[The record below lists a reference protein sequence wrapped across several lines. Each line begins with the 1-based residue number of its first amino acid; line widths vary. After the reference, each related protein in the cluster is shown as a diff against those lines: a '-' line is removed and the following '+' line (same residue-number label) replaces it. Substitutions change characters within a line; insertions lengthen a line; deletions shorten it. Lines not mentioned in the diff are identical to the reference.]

1 MKHIKTFRKLFENL
15 QNLESSIILD
25 SVELSEE
32 YDQLKKLGWIDI
44 NITDTYIEFRNYHL
58 ENPRDVKFPIFRIYM
73 SDTDNN
79 FDKNISE
86 LTYKLL
92 IKTSKDS
99 KFRGMTI
106 DKDSSNILP
115 PHKTPDDIEFEKATG
130 ESTDMDSRSL
140 EYYNDYISKIKGL
153 IKFTNS
159 KKFDDIIGN
168 INMENNE
175 PHILR
180 MFGMTQDELDNPGSI
195 KDVRGKMDNVMDRL
209 FADFDFLKTN
219 QNIDH
224 EKLEDIL
231 DLMQKTRPLSNR
243 EINELI
249 DIALENKDYDRIEIL
264 RKYLK

>member
-1 MKHIKTFRKLFENL
+1 MKHIKTFSKLFENL
-15 QNLESSIILD
+15 RNLDSSIILD

-32 YDQLKKLGWIDI
+32 YYQLKKLGWIDI
-44 NITDTYIEFRNYHL
+44 NITDTYIEFSNYHL

-73 SDTDNN
+73 SDTDK
-79 FDKNISE
+79 DISE
-86 LTYKLL
+86 LTYKLA

-99 KFRGMTI
+99 KFRGKTI
-106 DKDSSNILP
+106 DKDTSNILP

-130 ESTDMDSRSL
+130 SSTDMYSEHL
-140 EYYNDYISKIKGL
+140 KYYNDYISKIKGL

-159 KKFDDIIGN
+159 PKFDSIIRD

-195 KDVRGKMDNVMDRL
+195 KDIGSKMDNVMDRL
-209 FADFDFLKTN
+209 YADFDFLKNN

-231 DLMQKTRPLSNR
+231 DTLQRHKSLSNR

-249 DIALENKDYDRIEIL
+249 DIALENKDYARIDIL
-264 RKYLK
+264 KKYLK

>member
-1 MKHIKTFRKLFENL
+1 MKHIKTFSKLFESIDDY
-15 QNLESSIILD
+15 ESFSVIIR
-25 SVELSEE
+25 VTASEE
-32 YDQLKKLGWIDI
+32 YKELKKLGWIEVDV
-44 NITDTYIEFRNYHL
+44 DSYYIEFRNYHL

-115 PHKTPDDIEFEKATG
+115 PNKTPEEIEDSIDSQL
-130 ESTDMDSRSL
+130 ESTAL
-140 EYYNDYISKIKGL
+140 PYYNDYISKIKGL

-159 KKFDDIIGN
+159 KEFDDIIGN

-195 KDVRGKMDNVMDRL
+195 KDIGGKMDNVMDRL